1 MDWDIKIT
9 IVFIPNSQCW
19 KYCIKFTKQ
28 QVSHNQGFK
37 KRSRSRLSY
46 VKVFAISVGT
56 GVTTLIA
63 VVAVWI
69 NHNLF
74 FNIKTVIHSNGIVT
88 CKNRFV
94 AAVFAVADLYLKPWL
109 SHINNSKFRVKYNF
123 NFGFLILFYCKQNNK
138 YH

>member
-1 MDWDIKIT
+1 MIRYSISCQYLSCFYST
-9 IVFIPNSQCW
+9 IYPNLSLF
-19 KYCIKFTKQ
+19 YHVHEMALRFCICIL
-28 QVSHNQGFK
+28 SLRYSQGFK
-37 KRSRSRLSY
+37 KRSRSRLGY

-94 AAVFAVADLYLKPWL
+94 AAVFTVADLYLKPCYKW
-109 SHINNSKFRVKYNF
+109 HIYAIWDK
-123 NFGFLILFYCKQNNK
+123 LISGIQ
-138 YH
+138 